1 MNRQLTSEV
10 ATALEILKQA
20 NIPYC
25 KQLDC
30 ISKIG
35 SLETQKTESHKTS
48 KTTIIM
54 EWILCYVAVASVLIM
69 PLKTIGGFIGFI
81 SAFFLCPI
89 LNKMRIKMIIQKA
102 DYDGRIKNQRE
113 LLNQYKADT
122 TEILNL
128 HLSELSIIPEPYFR
142 KYKVDELTEI
152 IGMLHEIL
160 ESERADTKKEAL
172 NILENDLHNLRME
185 LAQHEILLSNSA
197 IQRTMEYNAWQTQKV
212 ADYIALQN
220 LFSPA

>member
-1 MNRQLTSEV
+1 MNRQLASEI
-10 ATALEILKQA
+10 ATALGILKKA

-30 ISKIG
+30 ISKIS
-35 SLETQKTESHKTS
+35 SLETQKSESHKTS

-54 EWILCYVAVASVLIM
+54 EWFVCYVAVAFILII
-69 PLKTIGGFIGFI
+69 PLKTLGGFIGFI

-89 LNKMRIKMIIQKA
+89 LNRIRIQNEIRKK
-102 DYDGRIKNQRE
+102 DYDGRIQKQRE
-113 LLNQYKADT
+113 LLNQYKTDT
-122 TEILNL
+122 TEILNS
-128 HLSELSIIPEPYFR
+128 HLNELSIIPEPYFR
-142 KYKVDELTEI
+142 KYKVDELTEV